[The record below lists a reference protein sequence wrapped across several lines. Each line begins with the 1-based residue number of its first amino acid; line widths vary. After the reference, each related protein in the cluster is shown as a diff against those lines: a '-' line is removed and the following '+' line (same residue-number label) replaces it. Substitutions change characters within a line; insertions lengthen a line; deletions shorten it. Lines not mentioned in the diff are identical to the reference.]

1 MQLTRKIKFLFAILI
16 ICCLSCRKDK
26 FDPGNCPGDNCIAV
40 GGFVFDRLT
49 GEPLSSAVISIT
61 YQENCGFCG
70 TGCPDRNFDLGSVST
85 DKSGF
90 FKNDISSKEF
100 QGITGTYS
108 FNITFDNYL
117 DEHVYVTNNNQ
128 KSLSVES
135 FLSPPA
141 YLNLRISLTNTKNIE
156 YFGLDL
162 IPDALTGISVG
173 DYNSDVHGLF
183 SDTTI
188 VFKVP
193 AERTIYI
200 GYLLRTNV
208 VEKHVNNSITIER
221 FKTKD
226 FQIIE

>member
-1 MQLTRKIKFLFAILI
+1 MRKIKFLIAILI
-16 ICCLSCRKDK
+16 IGCLSCRKDK
-26 FDPGNCPGDNCIAV
+26 SDPGNCPGDNCITV
-40 GGFVFDRLT
+40 SGFVFDRLT
-49 GEPLSSAVISIT
+49 REPLSSAVISIT

-85 DKSGF
+85 DKSGY
-90 FKNDISSKEF
+90 FKNDISSKDF

-141 YLNLRISLTNTKNIE
+141 YLNLRINLSGTNNIE

-162 IPDALTGISVG
+162 IPDSPSGNSVA

-183 SDTTI
+183 ADTTI

-193 AERTIYI
+193 AERIIYI
-200 GYLLRTNV
+200 GYLLKTSTA
-208 VEKHVNNSITIER
+208 EKHVNESVTIER
-221 FKTKD
+221 YKTKD
-226 FQIIE
+226 FQINE

>member
-1 MQLTRKIKFLFAILI
+1 MRKIKFLFAILI
-16 ICCLSCRKDK
+16 ISCLSCRKDK
-26 FDPGNCPGDNCIAV
+26 FDSGNCPGDTCITVA
-40 GGFVFDRLT
+40 GFVFDRLT

-90 FKNDISSKEF
+90 FKNNIPSKEF

-141 YLNLRISLTNTKNIE
+141 YLNLRINLSGTNNIE

-162 IPDALTGISVG
+162 IPDSPSGNSVA

-183 SDTTI
+183 TDTTI

-200 GYLLRTNV
+200 GYLLKTSTA
-208 VEKHVNNSITIER
+208 EKHVNESVTIER
-221 FKTKD
+221 YKTKD
-226 FQIIE
+226 FQINE